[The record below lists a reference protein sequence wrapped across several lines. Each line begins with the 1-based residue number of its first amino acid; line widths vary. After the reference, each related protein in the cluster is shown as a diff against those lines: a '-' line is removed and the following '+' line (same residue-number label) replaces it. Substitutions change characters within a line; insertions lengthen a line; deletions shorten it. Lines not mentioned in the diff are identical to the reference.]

1 MMPSVDAVP
10 AFVST
15 GERTPNNVHQ
25 AARQFEGMLLAS
37 LLQSFQKTFS
47 SIPGDEKDC
56 AHSQYEYMEAEAV
69 GSALASRGGIG
80 LAGLIEKC
88 LQK

>member
-10 AFVST
+10 AFART
-15 GERTPNNVHQ
+15 RERPAGSVHR

-47 SIPGDEKDC
+47 SIPGDEQDC

-80 LAGLIEKC
+80 LAELIEKC